1 MGQVAYLLDSNT
13 TIDYLDNKLDK
24 QGMLFINKIVDS
36 NELRFSVISKIEV
49 LGFNIKQT
57 EALTLL
63 NNFVDVAFVYY
74 LDEAIVSRTIAIRK
88 TQKIKLPDAIIAAT
102 AVANKLTLITRN
114 AKDFEKINKLKVINP
129 YSL

>member
-57 EALTLL
+57 EALILL

-88 TQKIKLPDAIIAAT
+88 TQKIKLPDAIISAT

>member
-36 NELRFSVISKIEV
+36 NELCFSVISKIDV

-63 NNFVDVAFVYY
+63 NNFVDVGFVYY

>member
-63 NNFVDVAFVYY
+63 NNFVDVSFVYY
-74 LDEAIVSRTIAIRK
+74 LDEAIVSRTIAIRE